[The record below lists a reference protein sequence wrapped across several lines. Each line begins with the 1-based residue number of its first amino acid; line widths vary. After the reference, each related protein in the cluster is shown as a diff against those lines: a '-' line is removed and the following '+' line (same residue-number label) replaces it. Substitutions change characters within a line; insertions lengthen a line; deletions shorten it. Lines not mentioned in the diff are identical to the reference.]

1 MALEERIKADLKK
14 LNIYSESLN
23 PVINQLAVLERE
35 QAETRSEWKKTVDS
49 WRSIKEAR
57 REAKEA
63 EKRIEASDIS
73 TDAEAWKEAAGAW
86 QAAAE
91 AWQTAAEQWKEHPL
105 SNSVYAAILQQ
116 AKQILSL
123 REKIGLTPK
132 ALKQIKQDPGEDP
145 ETDKTTLEMIIEK
158 RRAAGRQAGKNEP

>member
-1 MALEERIKADLKK
+1 MALEEKITAELKK
-14 LNIYSESLN
+14 LNIYSEALN
-23 PVINQLAVLERE
+23 PVINQLAILERE
-35 QAETRSEWKKTVDS
+35 QAATRSEWKTTVEP

-63 EKRIEASDIS
+63 EKRIEAFDIS
-73 TDAEAWKEAAGAW
+73 SPDAEAWKEAAGAW

-91 AWQTAAEQWKEHPL
+91 AWKTAAEQWKEHPL
-105 SNSVYAAILQQ
+105 ANSAYAAILQQ

-132 ALKQIKQDPGEDP
+132 ALEQTKQDPGEDP
-145 ETDKTTLEMIIEK
+145 ETDKTTLEMIIE
-158 RRAAGRQAGKNEP
+158 